1 MFTLKNLTTQGDGM
15 SNAMRL
21 SMLVLVCLSTIG
33 VQAYAASHSAVAVSL
48 PEPSTLFICSAG
60 AAFLGLFKK

>member
-1 MFTLKNLTTQGDGM
+1 M

-33 VQAYAASHSAVAVSL
+33 VQAYASSHAAIAVSL
-48 PEPSTLFICSAG
+48 PEPSTLFICTAG
-60 AAFLGLFKK
+60 AAFLGFIKK

>member
-1 MFTLKNLTTQGDGM
+1 M